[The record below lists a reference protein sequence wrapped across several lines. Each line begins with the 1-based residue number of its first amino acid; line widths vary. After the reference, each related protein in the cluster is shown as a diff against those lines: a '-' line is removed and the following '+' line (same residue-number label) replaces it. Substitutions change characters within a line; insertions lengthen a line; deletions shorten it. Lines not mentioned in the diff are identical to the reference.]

1 MKRFL
6 SCSAFCL
13 LAIPLI
19 AKGQAPA
26 HNVLTQSEKDSG
38 FVLLF
43 DGKVIDDKIFKS
55 YNPYRG
61 QVNHAN
67 LYVQDGEMIK
77 HGAVGDF
84 MIDSDYTDFVVKFSF
99 KVPAG
104 GNGGFMY
111 RALKASYASDGGLEY
126 QILDQSVIQDNS
138 TGACYGIYTPDP
150 YPWRKLV
157 WNDAKII
164 ANGDKVQHY
173 LNDTMVVSYDM
184 STQDYKNR
192 LNRSKFA
199 GFMPVDPTTG
209 RQVPFG
215 TNHHGVFVIQ
225 DYGSADINTTY
236 WRDIK
241 VARLP
246 IKINPTRMLAIPRSR
261 PAPVASS
268 IRYNGAL
275 LGFLPINAKAPGG
288 FSAAGRL
295 LPAALGDGAR

>member
-1 MKRFL
+1 MKKFW
-6 SCSAFCL
+6 SYAAFCL
-13 LAIPLI
+13 LAVPFI
-19 AKGQAPA
+19 AKGQTY
-26 HNVLTQSEKDSG
+26 NTLTKSERDSG

-43 DGKVIDDKIFKS
+43 DGKTVDDKIFKS
-55 YNPYRG
+55 FNPYRG

-67 LYVQDGEMIK
+67 LYVQNGEMIK

-84 MIDSDYTDFVVKFSF
+84 MIDSDFTDFVVKFSF

-138 TGACYGIYTPDP
+138 TGACYGIYTPSP
-150 YPWRKLV
+150 YPWHKLV
-157 WNDAKII
+157 WNDARIV

-184 STQDYKNR
+184 STQDYKTR
-192 LNRSKFA
+192 LAKSKFN
-199 GFMPVDPTTG
+199 GFMPTDPTTNQ
-209 RQVPFG
+209 QVPFG
-215 TNHHGVFVIQ
+215 TTHHGVFVIQ
-225 DYGSADINTTY
+225 DYGSAEINTTW

-246 IKINPTRMLAIPRSR
+246 IKTVAAKRLATPSR
-261 PAPVASS
+261 TGAIASG
-268 IRYNGAL
+268 IRYNGAIL
-275 LGFLPINAKAPGG
+275 SFLPAGALPSGTAG
-288 FSAAGRL
+288 FSAAGRS
-295 LPAALGDGAR
+295 LPALIVGSGK